1 MNADNMVGRTVA
13 GYHLAEYIGE
23 GGTATVYRAEHPE
36 RGRAAVKI
44 LRPRLAQDPIAVKR
58 FLREAEY
65 GARVSIPTSSRPT
78 TTAPPTDCT
87 TWRSS
92 GPQGEPLAEFI
103 NRSGQVAPPLVAT
116 IVEQLG
122 AALGG
127 AHKAGIIHRDLK
139 PANIMYDPAT
149 QTAKLL
155 DFGIARDA
163 ELNPEERLTRAG
175 FFVGTLQ
182 YVAPETL
189 SGELVNEQAD
199 VYSLATIAYYLLT
212 QELPFTGKSPREL
225 FQQLLTQAP
234 VPLNQAVKGLRF
246 PGADRGG
253 GHAWAGAGSDQ
264 AFQDGGR
271 IRHGVVHGGT
281 AGRGK
286 ARLPGLAVRQGRGV
300 SDADQLRRLLLE
312 RSVRRGD
319 FVLASGQRSSYYIDC
334 RLTTMSAEGQVL
346 IGRLG
351 LAAIRRRA
359 GGRAAIGGLT
369 MGADPVAYAIAAASW
384 GTARGHRRLQRAEG
398 SEGPRHWAS

>member
-23 GGTATVYRAEHPE
+23 GGTATVYRAENAE

-65 GARVSIPTSSRPT
+65 GARVKHPNIVQTYDYGAT
-78 TTAPPTDCT
+78 DGLHYLALEWAP
-87 TWRSS
+87 
-92 GPQGEPLAEFI
+92 GEPLAEFI
-103 NRSGQVAPPLVAT
+103 NRSGKLAPALVAT

-122 AALGG
+122 AALGS

-189 SGELVNEQAD
+189 SGELVSEQAD
-199 VYSLATIAYYLLT
+199 VYSLATIAYYMLT

-225 FQQLLTQAP
+225 FQQLLTQPP
-234 VPLNQAVKGLRF
+234 VSLNQAVKGLRF
-246 PGADRGG
+246 PAPIEAAVMRGLDRDL
-253 GHAWAGAGSDQ
+253 AKRSKTVDEFAAELC
-264 AFQDGGR
+264 
-271 IRHGVVHGGT
+271 T
-281 AGRGK
+281 
-286 ARLPGLAVRQGRGV
+286 AVRQGGPKRGFL
-300 SDADQLRRLLLE
+300 SSLF
-312 RSVRRGD
+312 GK
-319 FVLASGQRSSYYIDC
+319 SG
-334 RLTTMSAEGQVL
+334 E
-346 IGRLG
+346 
-351 LAAIRRRA
+351 
-359 GGRAAIGGLT
+359 
-369 MGADPVAYAIAAASW
+369 
-384 GTARGHRRLQRAEG
+384 
-398 SEGPRHWAS
+398 

>member
-1 MNADNMVGRTVA
+1 MSTDNMVGRTVA

-65 GARVSIPTSSRPT
+65 GARVKHANIVQTYDFG
-78 TTAPPTDCT
+78 ATDGLHYLALE
-87 TWRSS
+87 WA
-92 GPQGEPLAEFI
+92 QGEPLAEFV
-103 NRSGQVAPPLVAT
+103 NRSGKLAPLLVAT

-122 AALGG
+122 TALGC

-155 DFGIARDA
+155 DFGIARDS

-189 SGELVNEQAD
+189 SGELVSEQAD

-225 FQQLLTQAP
+225 FQQLLTQSP

-246 PGADRGG
+246 PGPVEAAVMRGLDRDLSKRSKTVDEF
-253 GHAWAGAGSDQ
+253 AKELCTA
-264 AFQDGGR
+264 
-271 IRHGVVHGGT
+271 IRHGG
-281 AGRGK
+281 
-286 ARLPGLAVRQGRGV
+286 
-300 SDADQLRRLLLE
+300 S
-312 RSVRRGD
+312 RRG
-319 FVLASGQRSSYYIDC
+319 FLASLFGK
-334 RLTTMSAEGQVL
+334 
-346 IGRLG
+346 
-351 LAAIRRRA
+351 
-359 GGRAAIGGLT
+359 GG
-369 MGADPVAYAIAAASW
+369 
-384 GTARGHRRLQRAEG
+384 E
-398 SEGPRHWAS
+398 